1 MPETIVS
8 QGESFTRPSASSR
21 PLRRSEAADHISA
34 KHFPCSPKT
43 LAKLAVVGGSP
54 PFRKV
59 GRIPLY
65 AVSDLDE
72 WAIAKIG
79 PRVSSTSELRE
90 MTSHQ
95 TM

>member
-1 MPETIVS
+1 MTETLVS
-8 QGESFTRPSASSR
+8 RDDRFTRPSSASR
-21 PLRRSEAADHISA
+21 PLRRTEAADHISA

-72 WAIAKIG
+72 WAMAKIG
-79 PRVSSTSELRE
+79 PRVSSTSELRQA
-90 MTSHQ
+90 TSRVA
-95 TM
+95 

>member
-1 MPETIVS
+1 MTGMAITPEGSGSGQPT
-8 QGESFTRPSASSR
+8 SSR

-72 WAIAKIG
+72 WAMAKIG
-79 PRVSSTSELRE
+79 PRVSSTSELRQA
-90 MTSHQ
+90 TNCVA
-95 TM
+95 